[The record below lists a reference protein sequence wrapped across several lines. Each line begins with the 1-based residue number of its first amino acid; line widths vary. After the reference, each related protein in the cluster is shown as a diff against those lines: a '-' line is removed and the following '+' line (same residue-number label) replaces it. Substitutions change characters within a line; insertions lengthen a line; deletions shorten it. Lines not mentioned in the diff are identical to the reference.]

1 MAKKG
6 EPNPLKGGTLHTI
19 ATERSNPYNHAG
31 IDTFFRLVRQ
41 GNFLCTAADLSGIPR
56 NRLISWRKAGKEG
69 KEPYASFLL
78 ELNAARA
85 EHESGLLQRIQ
96 DSDDPKMQLAILER
110 RYHRWAKVQKI
121 LKDADVQIT
130 EFLDQLMTALDDH
143 PEAKE
148 IVIAFAENYDTSDE
162 NLGE

>member
-1 MAKKG
+1 
-6 EPNPLKGGTLHTI
+6 
-19 ATERSNPYNHAG
+19 
-31 IDTFFRLVRQ
+31 
-41 GNFLCTAADLSGIPR
+41 
-56 NRLISWRKAGKEG
+56 
-69 KEPYASFLL
+69 
-78 ELNAARA
+78 
-85 EHESGLLQRIQ
+85 
-96 DSDDPKMQLAILER
+96 MQLAILER

-130 EFLDQLMTALDDH
+130 EFLDQLMAALDDH